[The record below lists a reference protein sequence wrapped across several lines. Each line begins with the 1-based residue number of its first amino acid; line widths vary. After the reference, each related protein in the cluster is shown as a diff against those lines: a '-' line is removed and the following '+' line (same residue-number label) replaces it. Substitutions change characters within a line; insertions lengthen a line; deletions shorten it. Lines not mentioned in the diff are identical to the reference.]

1 MARVLKGCYFPRTN
15 FLHASSSTSGSFL
28 WKNLM
33 WGRSLITKG
42 LRWRVGNG
50 NSILSY
56 EDKWIPR
63 PTNFKIIAPPLSFDF
78 PIVSLL
84 KSDSGGWDS
93 IAMRAAFAPID
104 TEAILGIPPA
114 LPSMCDQV
122 VKHYDISGR
131 YSVKSGYFVGLS
143 SVSNSSSSGLSGD
156 EAWWKYL

>member
-122 VKHYDISGR
+122 V
-131 YSVKSGYFVGLS
+131 
-143 SVSNSSSSGLSGD
+143 
-156 EAWWKYL
+156 